1 MNLLLRANKLR
12 FMKNQN
18 LMKIEEAWFLE
29 VPRFNAMP
37 GMRRLLNG
45 DFTVAHYQS
54 LLREIYF
61 YARESPPFFAAILV
75 HLRGAQRAYIKQILQ
90 HASSE
95 TGHDELALAD
105 LRALGVNTENIPNE
119 RPLPATSALIGFSFY
134 LIQYLNPVSYL
145 GFVFHLEY
153 LPTHFGQ
160 QLAQGFLRAGVPER
174 AMTFLLEH
182 VEADVGH
189 NRLMADYVENLLLNQ
204 RDVDDTIYAM
214 QVTSVLF
221 ANLVEAAFRR
231 VDEADARDYGIN
243 HAELAAHLLP
253 ARLSKQAPTT

>member
-1 MNLLLRANKLR
+1 
-12 FMKNQN
+12 MKN
-18 LMKIEEAWFLE
+18 LTAIENAWFAE
-29 VPRFNAMP
+29 VPHFNAMP
-37 GMRRLLNG
+37 GMHRLLEG

-61 YARESPPFFAAILV
+61 YARESPPFFAAILI
-75 HLRGAQRAYIKQILQ
+75 HLRGAQRAYIKTMLE

-95 TGHDELALAD
+95 TGHDALALAD
-105 LRALGVNTENIPNE
+105 LRALGISTATISHE

-134 LIQYLNPVSYL
+134 LIECLNPISYL

-160 QLAQGFLRAGVPER
+160 QYAQGFLRAGVPMN
-174 AMTFLLEH
+174 AMSFLQEH
-182 VEADVGH
+182 NEADVGH
-189 NRLMADYVENLLLNQ
+189 NLLMADYVENLLLNQ

-214 QVTSVLF
+214 QVTTVLF

-231 VDEADARDYGIN
+231 VDEGETRDYGIN
-243 HAELAAHLLP
+243 HAEFFAQSFGQQEMAAC
-253 ARLSKQAPTT
+253 

>member
-1 MNLLLRANKLR
+1 MTKGKNLTA
-12 FMKNQN
+12 
-18 LMKIEEAWFLE
+18 IESAWFAE
-29 VPRFNAMP
+29 APRFNAMS
-37 GMRRLLNG
+37 GMQRLLSG
-45 DFTVAHYQS
+45 DLTVAHYQS

-61 YARESPPFFAAILV
+61 YARESPPFFAAILI
-75 HLRGAQRAYIKQILQ
+75 HLRGAQREYIKKMLQ

-105 LRALGVNTENIPNE
+105 LRALGVHTDNTPNE

-160 QLAQGFLRAGVPER
+160 QYAQGFLQADVPMN
-174 AMTFLLEH
+174 AMSFLLEH
-182 VEADVGH
+182 TEADVGH
-189 NRLMADYVENLLLNQ
+189 NLLMADYVEHLLLNQ

-231 VDEADARDYGIN
+231 VDEGDTRDYGLN
-243 HAELAAHLLP
+243 QAEFAANNV
-253 ARLSKQAPTT
+253 KQHEMTA

>member
-1 MNLLLRANKLR
+1 MKGKNLTALEN
-12 FMKNQN
+12 
-18 LMKIEEAWFLE
+18 AWFVE
-29 VPRFNAMP
+29 VPHFNAMT
-37 GMRRLLNG
+37 GMQRLLTG

-61 YARESPPFFAAILV
+61 YARESPPFFAAIQV
-75 HLRGAQRAYIKQILQ
+75 HLRGAQREYIKKMLQ

-95 TGHDELALAD
+95 TGHDQLALAD

-119 RPLPATSALIGFSFY
+119 RPLPATSAMIGFSFY
-134 LIQYLNPVSYL
+134 LIQYLNPISYL

-160 QLAQGFLRAGVPER
+160 QYAQGFVRAGVPMN
-174 AMTFLLEH
+174 AMSFLLEH
-182 VEADVGH
+182 NEADVGH
-189 NRLMADYVENLLLNQ
+189 NLLMADYVENLLLNQ

-214 QVTSVLF
+214 QVTAVLF

-231 VDEADARDYGIN
+231 VDEGETRDYGIN
-243 HAELAAHLLP
+243 QAEACAHRGKSQEMT
-253 ARLSKQAPTT
+253 A